1 MNRYRKLMTKTATK
15 LLLWIDKLLGGDL
28 AEKEKE
34 RKEKEN
40 RFSRI
45 YRISHKE
52 DLGPMWMNKDNLS
65 MCLHTKEHCF
75 EGACQV
81 EDITEE
87 IIPKPDD
94 PGEPI

>member
-1 MNRYRKLMTKTATK
+1 MKRYRKLTTKTATK
-15 LLLWIDKLLGGDL
+15 VLLWIDTLLGGDL

-34 RKEKEN
+34 RKEN

-45 YRISHKE
+45 YRISHKR

-65 MCLHTKEHCF
+65 MCLHTQEHCF
-75 EGACQV
+75 KGACQV

-87 IIPKPDD
+87 KGEQND
-94 PGEPI
+94 PH